1 MAGARFGVDNG
12 TRPDQPVNVTALAP
26 AKVNL
31 GLEVVRR
38 RDDGFHELR
47 TIYCAVSVFDRIA
60 IETNAAGAELPPA
73 PYGDSDLAQRAARQ
87 VETAFPGIAPLS
99 VSVGKRIPV
108 AAGLG
113 GGSSD
118 AGAVLVA
125 AARLTSVKPPATPM
139 QSIAESL
146 GSDVPFAMV
155 GGLAIGRGR
164 GEVIEPLPFQ
174 PVHFVLVV
182 SREILLDKTRTMF
195 GALKKRDMSDG
206 SSVEALARGMAAG
219 SRWSPIGAL
228 PNSFERAMFTA
239 MGHLEPLKT
248 ALQDVAERPVAMSGA
263 GPTLFLTATSA
274 RAALELRD
282 RLRPVARRFE
292 TVDLLVAR
300 SVPRVLIGDVI
311 DG

>member
-1 MAGARFGVDNG
+1 MAGARFAMDYGSC
-12 TRPDQPVNVTALAP
+12 PDQPVNVTVLAP

-60 IETNAAGAELPPA
+60 IETNAGGAQVPSA
-73 PYGDSDLAQRAARQ
+73 PYGESDLAQRAARQ
-87 VETAFPGIAPLS
+87 VETAVPDIAPLN
-99 VSVGKRIPV
+99 VSVEKRIPV

-125 AARLTSVKPPATPM
+125 SARLTNVKPTAKQM

-146 GSDVPFAMV
+146 GSDVPFATV

-164 GEVIEPLPFQ
+164 GEKIEPLPFQ

-182 SREILLDKTRTMF
+182 SHESLSNKTRTMF
-195 GALKKRDMSDG
+195 EALQKHDMSDG
-206 SSVEALARGMAAG
+206 SAVEALARGIAAG
-219 SRWSPIGAL
+219 SRWSPFGAL

-239 MGHLEPLKT
+239 LAHLEPLKA
-248 ALQDVAERPVAMSGA
+248 ALQAAAGRPVAMSGA
-263 GPTLFLTATSA
+263 GPTLFLTTTSA
-274 RAALELRD
+274 LGALELRD
-282 RLRPVARRFE
+282 RLRPVARRFD

-300 SVPRVLIGDVI
+300 SVPRIPMGDVI